1 MIQKPRQSQEK
12 ERRKRETNS
21 GVQAE
26 KIKSKEIASEMSQG
40 AGCRAGEGTDV

>member
-40 AGCRAGEGTDV
+40 AGCRVGEGTDV